1 MRNKEVNKNGENRCG
16 STHTHTHK
24 YLYQQLKL
32 LIYIDENNLVKER
45 NKGKKMLT

>member
-16 STHTHTHK
+16 STHTHK

-32 LIYIDENNLVKER
+32 LIYIDENNLVREI